1 MSSDFNKASPGSRLQ
16 NQVSGGN
23 GLAGQAS
30 SWEGVPVSDVRL
42 TAEEAEERFMSFVE
56 QLYPEELHWLFAEI
70 NKMAMK
76 GGSAI
81 TFPLVRQPRQGRAR
95 VLPGYGSTSDIRW
108 KRIEVYLGKLGYS
121 VSNNPNEI
129 QTKIDWS
136 NPRRLHE

>member
-1 MSSDFNKASPGSRLQ
+1 MSSNFNKASPGSGIQ

-81 TFPLVRQPRQGRAR
+81 TVLLCPSTSTRAST

-108 KRIEVYLGKLGYS
+108 K
-121 VSNNPNEI
+121 
-129 QTKIDWS
+129 
-136 NPRRLHE
+136 H